1 MFWDNFKSVC
11 DDRGLKPTPIM
22 SKAGIPTSSIGRWQ
36 QGASPRAEAV
46 LALADVLECS
56 TDLLIRG
63 SEFSTSD
70 KLQFTFEE
78 SELIKMLR
86 VLPEGSREFI
96 CDSIKLA
103 YDKEMQRLSGEKRLL
118 G

>member
-11 DDRGLKPTPIM
+11 DNRGLKPTPVM
-22 SKAGIPTSSIGRWQ
+22 SRAGIPTSSIGRWQ

-46 LALADVLECS
+46 MALADVLECS

-63 SEFSTSD
+63 REFSASD
-70 KLQFTFEE
+70 NAQFTFEE
-78 SELIKMLR
+78 CELIKMLR
-86 VLPEGSREFI
+86 VLPEGSRELLS
-96 CDSIKLA
+96 DSIKLA
-103 YDKEMQRLSGEKRLL
+103 YDKELSRREAEKRLL